1 MSLPYQ
7 RTPWDLA
14 VAVILAAAA
23 AFALSAWRRDTAHPE
38 RHPELGLCW
47 LLLAGG
53 FLYLGLDEA
62 ASLHEKIGTRLTI
75 WGVPTPGVVNH
86 LDDAVV
92 ASYGAIGLAV
102 IATNWR
108 ELSLTPRPTLL
119 LMAGLAVT
127 AVSIGID
134 TLAPVEG
141 WSPIVEEACEI
152 SASLLLCLAAWAR
165 TRVTVSMVMPG
176 RLEQTEARYP
186 VSY

>member
-1 MSLPYQ
+1 MTLPYQ

-14 VAVILAAAA
+14 VAIILAAAA
-23 AFALSAWRRDTAHPE
+23 AFALSAWRRDAAHPE
-38 RHPELGLCW
+38 RHPELGFCW

-75 WGVPTPGVVNH
+75 WGVPTPGLVNH

-102 IATNWR
+102 IATNWH
-108 ELSLTPRPTLL
+108 ELALTPRPTLL

-127 AVSIGID
+127 AASIGID
-134 TLAPVEG
+134 ALAPVEG
-141 WSPIVEEACEI
+141 WSPIAEETCEI
-152 SASLLLCLAAWAR
+152 SAALLLCLAAWAR
-165 TRVTVSMVMPG
+165 TRVTVSTAMLG
-176 RLEQTEARYP
+176 RLEQPDARYS
-186 VSY
+186 VRY